1 MLYDIKIV
9 YGNTIKIKHVKKL
22 RKKLYILKEIENI
35 EVVEMADIKELIK
48 TIEKY
53 NKKYTVAE
61 KSNEADK
68 LIAKMHEKKSTSK
81 EYFEVEEKVK
91 AFLKSDA
98 SEVDKQKVL
107 GYTESLSMICSA
119 IREGRLNI

>member
-1 MLYDIKIV
+1 
-9 YGNTIKIKHVKKL
+9 
-22 RKKLYILKEIENI
+22 
-35 EVVEMADIKELIK
+35 MADIKELIK

-53 NKKYTVAE
+53 NKKYTIAE

-68 LIAKMHEKKSTSK
+68 LIAKMYEKKSTSE

-98 SEVDKQKVL
+98 SEADKKKVL

>member
-1 MLYDIKIV
+1 
-9 YGNTIKIKHVKKL
+9 
-22 RKKLYILKEIENI
+22 
-35 EVVEMADIKELIK
+35 MADIKELIK
-48 TIEKY
+48 SIEKY

-68 LIAKMHEKKSTSK
+68 LIAKMHVKKSTSK
-81 EYFEVEEKVK
+81 EYFEMEEKVK

-98 SEVDKQKVL
+98 SEADKQKVL
-107 GYTESLSMICSA
+107 GYTESLAMICSA